1 LFDLIAKK
9 TATSKLHPNSHLYT
23 SEELQEFP
31 GRKFEILDTRPFNIK
46 ELKKKFKLKKA
57 NITTRNFPDSVEKIR
72 KKLKIQEGGDSY
84 LFFTT
89 NLKEEKIVLIC
100 RKVK

>member
-1 LFDLIAKK
+1 M
-9 TATSKLHPNSHLYT
+9 
-23 SEELQEFP
+23 
-31 GRKFEILDTRPFNIK
+31 PFNIK
-46 ELKKKFKLKKA
+46 ELKKKLKLKKA